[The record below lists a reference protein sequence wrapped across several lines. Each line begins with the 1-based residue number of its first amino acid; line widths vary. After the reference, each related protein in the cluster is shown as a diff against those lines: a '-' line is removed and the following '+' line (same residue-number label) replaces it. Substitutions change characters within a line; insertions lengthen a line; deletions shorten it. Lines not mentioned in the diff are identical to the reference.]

1 MDSKRRSCTYAAAA
15 AADDEK
21 VPSMLLPSR
30 ILPFAIPSL
39 SSSLGIKDA
48 PWILVTWTRPT
59 SGYMNYCSCYL
70 YVFLYFVS
78 MFQAYKIFIFSLVV
92 CAYVCVY
99 MKVIKKLI
107 NLYSDM

>member
-1 MDSKRRSCTYAAAA
+1 
-15 AADDEK
+15 
-21 VPSMLLPSR
+21 
-30 ILPFAIPSL
+30 
-39 SSSLGIKDA
+39 
-48 PWILVTWTRPT
+48 
-59 SGYMNYCSCYL
+59 
-70 YVFLYFVS
+70 